1 MVTGNSVNS
10 IIGHLLEFKI
20 DKDDWNNYIERM
32 EFFFLANSIDDDN
45 KKKVVLLSSCGSN
58 TFKLF
63 KSLTAPN
70 DLASSSYTN
79 IKQLMS
85 EHKNPKPNVIA
96 EGFKFNSRNRVNN
109 ESTGQY

>member
-1 MVTGNSVNS
+1 MATRNSVNS
-10 IIGHLLEFKI
+10 IIGHLSEFKL
-20 DKDDWNNYIERM
+20 DKDDWNNYIEQM
-32 EFFFLANSIDDDN
+32 EFIFLANSIDDDN
-45 KKKVVLLSSCGSN
+45 KKNAVLLRSCSSD

-70 DLASSSYTN
+70 DLASSSYTD

-96 EGFKFNSRNRVNN
+96 E
-109 ESTGQY
+109 

>member
-1 MVTGNSVNS
+1 MVTRNSVNS
-10 IIGHLLEFKI
+10 IIGHLSEFKL
-20 DKDDWNNYIERM
+20 DKDNWNNYMEQM
-32 EFFFLANSIDDDN
+32 EFFFLTNSIDDDN
-45 KKKVVLLSSCGSN
+45 KKKAVLLSSCGSD

-70 DLASSSYTN
+70 DLASSPYTN

-96 EGFKFNSRNRVNN
+96 K
-109 ESTGQY
+109 